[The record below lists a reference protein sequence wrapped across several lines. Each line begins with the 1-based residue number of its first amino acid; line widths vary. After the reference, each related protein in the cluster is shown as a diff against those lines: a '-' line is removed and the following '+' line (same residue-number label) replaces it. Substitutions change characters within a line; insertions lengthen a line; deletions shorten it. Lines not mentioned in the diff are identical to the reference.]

1 MHLSMRKIIQ
11 LFINFLGWVQGQT
24 LFDLSSFYVL
34 LDIVIIGKVF
44 YSKYICLITLRW
56 TDTIEK

>member
-1 MHLSMRKIIQ
+1 MNAFKYEKNYSTFHQ
-11 LFINFLGWVQGQT
+11 FLGWVQGQT

-44 YSKYICLITLRW
+44 YSKYICLITLR
-56 TDTIEK
+56 